1 MSPHEYVTILS
12 VAQIYNFFEFA
23 QQARTFSDMISELVL
38 LLRIDIKIVTH
49 SICAWIFSLPIILSL
64 RSQPF

>member
-12 VAQIYNFFEFA
+12 VPQIYNFFEFA
-23 QQARTFSDMISELVL
+23 QQARAFSDPISELVL
-38 LLRIDIKIVTH
+38 LLRVEIQMDTY
-49 SICAWIFSLPIILSL
+49 SIYAWIFSLPIILSL